1 MNIENHPCFNPKAC
15 KDHGRV
21 HLPVAPRCNIQC
33 NFCNRKFD
41 CVNESRP
48 GVSSGILSPAQAMVY
63 LDQVMAAKKNISV
76 VGIAGPGDPFANPEE
91 TLATLKMVKEKYPDM
106 LLCLASNGLNLPAY
120 IDDIAKLNV
129 SHVSITI
136 NAIDPDIGK
145 KIYSWVRV
153 GKKSLGPEKG
163 AAILLERQMES
174 VKGLKEKG
182 VIVKINSIVLPGIND
197 QHITDIAKKMAEM
210 DVDLFNC
217 MPYYPNEGSNFSH
230 LGEPPKK
237 QIAKIQKEAQKHIPQ
252 MLHCKRCRADAVGLL
267 DEMVPDPVLM
277 DSLTKCAADTPPEP
291 PDLSS
296 PAGISSPYVA
306 VATREGMLVNQHLGE
321 AMELSIYDISTPVPS
336 FVGKRSLPE
345 PGGMDFRWHALADK
359 INDCR
364 LLLVSGVGDS
374 PRRVLN
380 GRGIDILMVNGL
392 IDEILN
398 GIKHNLN
405 INHLL
410 KREPFRCDHEEC
422 SGAGMGCM

>member
-1 MNIENHPCFNPKAC
+1 MI
-15 KDHGRV
+15 
-21 HLPVAPRCNIQC
+21 
-33 NFCNRKFD
+33 
-41 CVNESRP
+41 
-48 GVSSGILSPAQAMVY
+48 Y
-63 LDQVMAAKKNISV
+63 LDRVMAARKNISV
-76 VGIAGPGDPFANPEE
+76 VGIAGPGDPFANPDE
-91 TLATLKMVKEKYPDM
+91 TLSTLEMVKQKYPDM

-120 IDDIAKLNV
+120 IDDIARLKV

-174 VKGLKEKG
+174 VRGLKEKG

-197 QHITDIAKKMAEM
+197 HHITAVAEKMAEM
-210 DVDLFNC
+210 NVDLFNC
-217 MPYYPNEGSNFSH
+217 MPYYPNKGSNFSD
-230 LGEPPKK
+230 LGEPSKDR
-237 QIAKIQKEAQKHIPQ
+237 ITAIQKEARKHIPQ

-267 DEMVPDPVLM
+267 GEIVPDQALM
-277 DSLTKCAADTPPEP
+277 DSLKACAADTTPEP
-291 PDLSS
+291 IEISS

-336 FVGKRSLPE
+336 LVEKRALPE

-359 INDCR
+359 IKDCH

-380 GRGIDILMVNGL
+380 ERGIEILMVNGL
-392 IDEILN
+392 IDEVLN
-398 GIKHNLN
+398 GVKHNLN

-410 KREPFRCDHEEC
+410 KREPFRCDQEEC